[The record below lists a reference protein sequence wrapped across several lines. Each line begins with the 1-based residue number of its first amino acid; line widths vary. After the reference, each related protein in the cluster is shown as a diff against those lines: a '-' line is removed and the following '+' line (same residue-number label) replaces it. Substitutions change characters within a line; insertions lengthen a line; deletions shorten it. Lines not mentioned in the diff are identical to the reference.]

1 MPLSFKTPFQ
11 DDPESNHTSM
21 VSVPLRKLDAFDL
34 CSDGSNSSMS
44 FINHASV
51 PSLRTMSVTCLMI
64 LSSINTSFV
73 SSKKKHGIGTP
84 QERWREMHQS
94 ERPETMGRM
103 RFEPDSG
110 MNFTESNAFN
120 ASSLKPSTEQNHC
133 SVARKIVG
141 FFVRQS
147 YGYLCLYG
155 SRFNKAFAACNCSMH
170 FSFPSPR
177 TFKPNNSDPAS
188 SVKLPKSSTGEC
200 NGKLYFKPAM

>member
-1 MPLSFKTPFQ
+1 
-11 DDPESNHTSM
+11 
-21 VSVPLRKLDAFDL
+21 
-34 CSDGSNSSMS
+34 MS

-51 PSLRTMSVTCLMI
+51 PSFRTISVTCLMI
-64 LSSINTSFV
+64 DSSINTSFV

-84 QERWREMHQS
+84 HERCREMHQS
-94 ERPETMGRM
+94 ERPLTIGRM

-110 MNFTESNAFN
+110 MNSTESNAFN
-120 ASSLKPSTEQNHC
+120 ASSLNPSTEQNHC

-147 YGYLCLYG
+147 YGYLCSYASL
-155 SRFNKAFAACNCSMH
+155 FNKALAAVNCSMH

-177 TFKPNNSDPAS
+177 TFKPTNSLLPAS

-200 NGKLYFKPAM
+200 NGKLYFKPAT